1 MALDPTA
8 LFNLS
13 YGLYVLTAREDG
25 RDCGCIVNTV
35 TQLTEN
41 PTRIAL
47 SVNKQNF
54 TNEVIQRT
62 GLFNVSVLTEAA
74 PMDLFRHFGFQSGRD
89 VDKFAGRTDPV
100 SENGLRYISG
110 PANALI
116 SGKVEQAIDCGTH
129 MLYIALV
136 TEARKLS
143 DAPSM
148 TYAYYFANVKP
159 RPQPK
164 PAQEKPRRGF
174 VWPHLRLFLRGR
186 RAAPGLHLPP
196 VQARRGRFRA
206 RRLLIPAPL
215 CPSPAA
221 KGFLSGKPSVQK
233 RKKRI

>member
-8 LFNLS
+8 LFTLS
-13 YGLYVLTAREDG
+13 YGLYVLTAREGG
-25 RDCGCIVNTV
+25 RDLGCIVNTV

-54 TNEVIQRT
+54 TCEVIRRT

-174 VWPHLRLFLRGR
+174 VCRICGYFYEGDE
-186 RAAPGLHLPP
+186 LPP
-196 VQARRGRFRA
+196 DF
-206 RRLLIPAPL
+206 ICPL
-215 CPSPAA
+215 CKHGAA
-221 KGFLSGKPSVQK
+221 DFEPVGF
-233 RKKRI
+233 

>member
-8 LFNLS
+8 LFTLS
-13 YGLYVLTAREDG
+13 YGLYVLTAREGG
-25 RDCGCIVNTV
+25 RDLGCIVNTV

-41 PTRIAL
+41 PTRIAV

-62 GLFNVSVLTEAA
+62 GVFNVSVLTEAA

-89 VDKFAGRTDPV
+89 VDKFAGRADPV
-100 SENGLRYISG
+100 SENGLRYLDG
-110 PANALI
+110 PVNALI

-174 VWPHLRLFLRGR
+174 VCRICGYFYEGDE
-186 RAAPGLHLPP
+186 LPP
-196 VQARRGRFRA
+196 DF
-206 RRLLIPAPL
+206 ICPL
-215 CPSPAA
+215 CKHGAA
-221 KGFLSGKPSVQK
+221 DFEPVGF
-233 RKKRI
+233 

>member
-8 LFNLS
+8 LFTLS
-13 YGLYVLTAREDG
+13 YGLYVLTAREGD
-25 RDCGCIVNTV
+25 RDLGCIVNTV

-41 PTRIAL
+41 PTRIAV

-62 GLFNVSVLTEAA
+62 GVFNVSVLTEAA

-100 SENGLRYISG
+100 SENGLRYIGG

-159 RPQPK
+159 KPQPK
-164 PAQEKPRRGF
+164 PAEDKPRRGF
-174 VWPHLRLFLRGR
+174 VCRICGYFYEGDE
-186 RAAPGLHLPP
+186 LPP
-196 VQARRGRFRA
+196 DF
-206 RRLLIPAPL
+206 ICPL
-215 CPSPAA
+215 CKHGAA
-221 KGFLSGKPSVQK
+221 DFEPVGF
-233 RKKRI
+233 

>member
-8 LFNLS
+8 LFTLS
-13 YGLYVLTAREDG
+13 YGLYVLTAREGD
-25 RDCGCIVNTV
+25 RDLGCIVNTV

-41 PTRIAL
+41 PTRIAV

-62 GLFNVSVLTEAA
+62 GVFNVSVLTEAA

-164 PAQEKPRRGF
+164 PAEKPRRGF
-174 VWPHLRLFLRGR
+174 VCRICGYFYEGDE
-186 RAAPGLHLPP
+186 LPP
-196 VQARRGRFRA
+196 DF
-206 RRLLIPAPL
+206 ICPL
-215 CPSPAA
+215 CKHGAA
-221 KGFLSGKPSVQK
+221 DFEPVGF
-233 RKKRI
+233 

>member
-62 GLFNVSVLTEAA
+62 GVFNISVLTEAA
-74 PMDLFRHFGFQSGRD
+74 TMDLFRHFGFQSGRD
-89 VDKFAGRTDPV
+89 VDKFAGRTDPT
-100 SENGLRYISG
+100 SENGLRYIDG

-159 RPQPK
+159 KPQPK
-164 PAQEKPRRGF
+164 PAEKPRRGF
-174 VWPHLRLFLRGR
+174 VCRICGYFYEGDE
-186 RAAPGLHLPP
+186 LPP
-196 VQARRGRFRA
+196 DF
-206 RRLLIPAPL
+206 ICPL
-215 CPSPAA
+215 CKHGAA
-221 KGFLSGKPSVQK
+221 YFEPVGF
-233 RKKRI
+233 

>member
-8 LFNLS
+8 LFTLS
-13 YGLYVLTAREDG
+13 YGLYVLTAREGD
-25 RDCGCIVNTV
+25 RDLGCIVNTV

-41 PTRIAL
+41 PTRIAV

-62 GLFNVSVLTEAA
+62 GVFNVSVLTEAA

-89 VDKFAGRTDPV
+89 VDKFAGRTDPT
-100 SENGLRYISG
+100 SENGLRYIGG

-159 RPQPK
+159 KPQPK
-164 PAQEKPRRGF
+164 PAEKPRRGF
-174 VWPHLRLFLRGR
+174 VCRICGYFYEGDE
-186 RAAPGLHLPP
+186 LPP
-196 VQARRGRFRA
+196 DF
-206 RRLLIPAPL
+206 ICPL
-215 CPSPAA
+215 CKHGAA
-221 KGFLSGKPSVQK
+221 DFEPVGF
-233 RKKRI
+233 

>member
-8 LFNLS
+8 LFTLS
-13 YGLYVLTAREDG
+13 YGLYVLTAREGG
-25 RDCGCIVNTV
+25 RDLGCIVNTV

-41 PTRIAL
+41 PTRIAV

-100 SENGLRYISG
+100 SENGLRYIGG

-174 VWPHLRLFLRGR
+174 VCRICGYFYEGDE
-186 RAAPGLHLPP
+186 LPP
-196 VQARRGRFRA
+196 DF
-206 RRLLIPAPL
+206 ICPL
-215 CPSPAA
+215 CKHGAA
-221 KGFLSGKPSVQK
+221 DFEPVGF
-233 RKKRI
+233 

>member
-8 LFNLS
+8 LFTLS
-13 YGLYVLTAREDG
+13 YGLYVLTAREGD
-25 RDCGCIVNTV
+25 RDLGCIVNTV

-41 PTRIAL
+41 PTRIAV

-62 GLFNVSVLTEAA
+62 GVFNVSVLTEAA

-100 SENGLRYISG
+100 SENGLRYIGG

-159 RPQPK
+159 KPQPK

-174 VWPHLRLFLRGR
+174 VCRICGYFYEGDE
-186 RAAPGLHLPP
+186 LPP
-196 VQARRGRFRA
+196 DF
-206 RRLLIPAPL
+206 ICPL
-215 CPSPAA
+215 CKHGAA
-221 KGFLSGKPSVQK
+221 DFEPVGF
-233 RKKRI
+233 

>member
-8 LFNLS
+8 LFTLS
-13 YGLYVLTAREDG
+13 YGLYVLTAREGD
-25 RDCGCIVNTV
+25 RDLGCIVNTV

-41 PTRIAL
+41 PTRIAV

-62 GLFNVSVLTEAA
+62 GVFNVSVLTEAA
-74 PMDLFRHFGFQSGRD
+74 LMDLFRHFGFQSGRD

-174 VWPHLRLFLRGR
+174 VCRICGYFYEGDE
-186 RAAPGLHLPP
+186 LPP
-196 VQARRGRFRA
+196 DF
-206 RRLLIPAPL
+206 ICPL
-215 CPSPAA
+215 CKHGAA
-221 KGFLSGKPSVQK
+221 DFEPVGF
-233 RKKRI
+233 

>member
-8 LFNLS
+8 LFTLS
-13 YGLYVLTAREDG
+13 YGLYVLTAREGG
-25 RDCGCIVNTV
+25 RDLGCIVNTV

-41 PTRIAL
+41 PTRIAV

-100 SENGLRYISG
+100 SENGLRYIGG

-159 RPQPK
+159 KPQPK

-174 VWPHLRLFLRGR
+174 VCRICGYFYEGDE
-186 RAAPGLHLPP
+186 LPP
-196 VQARRGRFRA
+196 DF
-206 RRLLIPAPL
+206 ICPL
-215 CPSPAA
+215 CKHGAA
-221 KGFLSGKPSVQK
+221 DFEPVGF
-233 RKKRI
+233 

>member
-8 LFNLS
+8 LFTLS
-13 YGLYVLTAREDG
+13 YGLYVLTAREGG
-25 RDCGCIVNTV
+25 RDLGCIVNTV

-54 TNEVIQRT
+54 TCEVIRRT

-100 SENGLRYISG
+100 SENGLRYIGG

-159 RPQPK
+159 KPQPK

-174 VWPHLRLFLRGR
+174 VCRICGYFYEGDE
-186 RAAPGLHLPP
+186 LPP
-196 VQARRGRFRA
+196 DF
-206 RRLLIPAPL
+206 ICPL
-215 CPSPAA
+215 CKHGAA
-221 KGFLSGKPSVQK
+221 DFEPVGF
-233 RKKRI
+233 

>member
-54 TNEVIQRT
+54 TNEVIQRI
-62 GLFNVSVLTEAA
+62 GVFNISVLTEAA
-74 PMDLFRHFGFQSGRD
+74 TMDLFRHFGFQSGRD
-89 VDKFAGRTDPV
+89 VDKFAGRTDPT
-100 SENGLRYISG
+100 SENGLRYIDG

-159 RPQPK
+159 KPQPK
-164 PAQEKPRRGF
+164 PAEKPRRGF
-174 VWPHLRLFLRGR
+174 VCRICGYFYEGDE
-186 RAAPGLHLPP
+186 LPP
-196 VQARRGRFRA
+196 DF
-206 RRLLIPAPL
+206 ICPL
-215 CPSPAA
+215 CKHGAA
-221 KGFLSGKPSVQK
+221 DFEPVGF
-233 RKKRI
+233 

>member
-8 LFNLS
+8 LFTLS
-13 YGLYVLTAREDG
+13 YGLYVLTAREGG
-25 RDCGCIVNTV
+25 RDLGCIVNTV

-54 TNEVIQRT
+54 TCEVIRRT

-100 SENGLRYISG
+100 SENGLRYIGG

-116 SGKVEQAIDCGTH
+116 SGKVEQAVDCGTH

-159 RPQPK
+159 KPQPK
-164 PAQEKPRRGF
+164 PAEDKPRRGF
-174 VWPHLRLFLRGR
+174 VCRICGYFYEGDE
-186 RAAPGLHLPP
+186 LPP
-196 VQARRGRFRA
+196 DF
-206 RRLLIPAPL
+206 ICPL
-215 CPSPAA
+215 CKHGAA
-221 KGFLSGKPSVQK
+221 DFEPVGF
-233 RKKRI
+233 

>member
-8 LFNLS
+8 LFTLS
-13 YGLYVLTAREDG
+13 YGLYVLTAREGG
-25 RDCGCIVNTV
+25 RDLGCIVNTV

-54 TNEVIQRT
+54 TCEVIRRT

-100 SENGLRYISG
+100 SENGLRYIGG

-159 RPQPK
+159 K
-164 PAQEKPRRGF
+164 PSKLKEQHGWVCKICGYVYEGEE
-174 VWPHLRLFLRGR
+174 
-186 RAAPGLHLPP
+186 LP
-196 VQARRGRFRA
+196 ADF
-206 RRLLIPAPL
+206 ICPL
-215 CPSPAA
+215 CKHGAEDFE
-221 KGFLSGKPSVQK
+221 K
-233 RKKRI
+233 I

>member
-8 LFNLS
+8 LFTLS

-62 GLFNVSVLTEAA
+62 GVFNISVLTEAA
-74 PMDLFRHFGFQSGRD
+74 TMDLFRHFGFQSGRD
-89 VDKFAGRTDPV
+89 VDKFAGRADPV
-100 SENGLRYISG
+100 SENGLRYIGG

-159 RPQPK
+159 KPQPK
-164 PAQEKPRRGF
+164 PAEAKPRRGF
-174 VWPHLRLFLRGR
+174 VCRICGYFYEGDE
-186 RAAPGLHLPP
+186 LPP
-196 VQARRGRFRA
+196 DF
-206 RRLLIPAPL
+206 ICPL
-215 CPSPAA
+215 CKHGAA
-221 KGFLSGKPSVQK
+221 DFEPVGF
-233 RKKRI
+233 

>member
-8 LFNLS
+8 LFTLS
-13 YGLYVLTAREDG
+13 YGLYVLTAREGD
-25 RDCGCIVNTV
+25 RDLGCIVNTV

-41 PTRIAL
+41 PTRIAV

-100 SENGLRYISG
+100 SENGLRYIGG

-164 PAQEKPRRGF
+164 PAEDKPRRGF
-174 VWPHLRLFLRGR
+174 VCRICGYFYEGDE
-186 RAAPGLHLPP
+186 LPP
-196 VQARRGRFRA
+196 DF
-206 RRLLIPAPL
+206 ICPL
-215 CPSPAA
+215 CKHGAA
-221 KGFLSGKPSVQK
+221 DFEPVGF
-233 RKKRI
+233 

>member
-8 LFNLS
+8 LFTLS
-13 YGLYVLTAREDG
+13 YGLYVLTAREGD
-25 RDCGCIVNTV
+25 RDLGCIVNTV

-41 PTRIAL
+41 PTRIAV

-62 GLFNVSVLTEAA
+62 GVFNVSVLTETAT
-74 PMDLFRHFGFQSGRD
+74 MDLFRRFGFQSGRD
-89 VDKFAGRTDPV
+89 VDKFAGRADPV
-100 SENGLRYISG
+100 SENGLRYIDG

-159 RPQPK
+159 KPQPK
-164 PAQEKPRRGF
+164 PAEAKPRRGF
-174 VWPHLRLFLRGR
+174 VCRICGYFYEGDE
-186 RAAPGLHLPP
+186 LPP
-196 VQARRGRFRA
+196 DF
-206 RRLLIPAPL
+206 ICPL
-215 CPSPAA
+215 CKHGAA
-221 KGFLSGKPSVQK
+221 DFEPVGF
-233 RKKRI
+233 

>member
-1 MALDPTA
+1 M
-8 LFNLS
+8 
-13 YGLYVLTAREDG
+13 TAREDG

-62 GLFNVSVLTEAA
+62 GVFNISVLTEAA
-74 PMDLFRHFGFQSGRD
+74 TMDLFRHFGFQSGRD
-89 VDKFAGRTDPV
+89 VDKFAGRTDPT
-100 SENGLRYISG
+100 SENGLRYIDG

-159 RPQPK
+159 KPQPK
-164 PAQEKPRRGF
+164 PAEAKPRRGF
-174 VWPHLRLFLRGR
+174 VCRICGYFYEGDE
-186 RAAPGLHLPP
+186 LPP
-196 VQARRGRFRA
+196 DF
-206 RRLLIPAPL
+206 ICPL
-215 CPSPAA
+215 CKHGAA
-221 KGFLSGKPSVQK
+221 DFEPVGF
-233 RKKRI
+233 

>member
-62 GLFNVSVLTEAA
+62 GVFNISVLTEAA
-74 PMDLFRHFGFQSGRD
+74 TMDLFRHFGFQSGRD
-89 VDKFAGRTDPV
+89 VDKFAGRTDPT

-159 RPQPK
+159 KPQPK
-164 PAQEKPRRGF
+164 PAEKPRRGF
-174 VWPHLRLFLRGR
+174 VCRICGYFYEGDE
-186 RAAPGLHLPP
+186 LPP
-196 VQARRGRFRA
+196 DF
-206 RRLLIPAPL
+206 ICPL
-215 CPSPAA
+215 CKHGAA
-221 KGFLSGKPSVQK
+221 DFEPVGF
-233 RKKRI
+233 

>member
-13 YGLYVLTAREDG
+13 YGLYVLTAREG
-25 RDCGCIVNTV
+25 SRDLGCIVNTV

-41 PTRIAL
+41 PTRIAV

-100 SENGLRYISG
+100 SENGLRYIGG

-159 RPQPK
+159 KPQPK

-174 VWPHLRLFLRGR
+174 VCRICGYFYEGDE
-186 RAAPGLHLPP
+186 LPP
-196 VQARRGRFRA
+196 DF
-206 RRLLIPAPL
+206 ICPL
-215 CPSPAA
+215 CKHGAA
-221 KGFLSGKPSVQK
+221 DFEPVGF
-233 RKKRI
+233 

>member
-8 LFNLS
+8 LFTLS
-13 YGLYVLTAREDG
+13 YGLYVLTAREGG
-25 RDCGCIVNTV
+25 RDLGCIVNTV

-41 PTRIAL
+41 PTRIAV

-159 RPQPK
+159 KPQPK
-164 PAQEKPRRGF
+164 PAEKPRRGF
-174 VWPHLRLFLRGR
+174 VCRICGYFYEGDE
-186 RAAPGLHLPP
+186 LPP
-196 VQARRGRFRA
+196 DF
-206 RRLLIPAPL
+206 ICPL
-215 CPSPAA
+215 CKHGAA
-221 KGFLSGKPSVQK
+221 DFEPVGF
-233 RKKRI
+233 

>member
-8 LFNLS
+8 LFTLS
-13 YGLYVLTAREDG
+13 YGLYVLTAREGG
-25 RDCGCIVNTV
+25 RDLGCIVNTV

-41 PTRIAL
+41 PTRIAV

-62 GLFNVSVLTEAA
+62 GVFNVSVLTEAA
-74 PMDLFRHFGFQSGRD
+74 TMDLFRHFGFQSGRD

-174 VWPHLRLFLRGR
+174 VCRICGYFYEGDE
-186 RAAPGLHLPP
+186 LPP
-196 VQARRGRFRA
+196 DF
-206 RRLLIPAPL
+206 ICPL
-215 CPSPAA
+215 CKHGAA
-221 KGFLSGKPSVQK
+221 DFEPVGF
-233 RKKRI
+233 

>member
-35 TQLTEN
+35 TQL
-41 PTRIAL
+41 

-62 GLFNVSVLTEAA
+62 GVFNISVLTEAA
-74 PMDLFRHFGFQSGRD
+74 TMDLFRHFGFQSGRD
-89 VDKFAGRTDPV
+89 VDKFAGRTDPT
-100 SENGLRYISG
+100 SENGLRYIDG

-159 RPQPK
+159 KPQPK
-164 PAQEKPRRGF
+164 PAEQPRRGF
-174 VWPHLRLFLRGR
+174 VCRICGSFYEGDE
-186 RAAPGLHLPP
+186 LPP
-196 VQARRGRFRA
+196 DF
-206 RRLLIPAPL
+206 ICPL
-215 CPSPAA
+215 CKHGAA
-221 KGFLSGKPSVQK
+221 DFEPVGF
-233 RKKRI
+233 

>member
-62 GLFNVSVLTEAA
+62 GVFNISVLTEAA
-74 PMDLFRHFGFQSGRD
+74 TMDLFRHFGFQSGRD
-89 VDKFAGRTDPV
+89 VDKFAGRTDPT
-100 SENGLRYISG
+100 SENGLRYIDG

-159 RPQPK
+159 KPQPK
-164 PAQEKPRRGF
+164 PAEKPRRGF
-174 VWPHLRLFLRGR
+174 VCRICGYFYEGDE
-186 RAAPGLHLPP
+186 LPP
-196 VQARRGRFRA
+196 DF
-206 RRLLIPAPL
+206 ICPL
-215 CPSPAA
+215 CKHGAA
-221 KGFLSGKPSVQK
+221 DFEPVGF
-233 RKKRI
+233 

>member
-8 LFNLS
+8 LFTLS
-13 YGLYVLTAREDG
+13 YGLYVLTAREGG
-25 RDCGCIVNTV
+25 RDLGCIVNTV

-41 PTRIAL
+41 PTRIAV
-47 SVNKQNF
+47 SVNKRNF

-62 GLFNVSVLTEAA
+62 GLFNVSVLTETA

-100 SENGLRYISG
+100 SENGLRYIGG

-174 VWPHLRLFLRGR
+174 VCRICGYFYEGDE
-186 RAAPGLHLPP
+186 LPP
-196 VQARRGRFRA
+196 DF
-206 RRLLIPAPL
+206 ICPL
-215 CPSPAA
+215 CKHGAA
-221 KGFLSGKPSVQK
+221 DFEPVGF
-233 RKKRI
+233 

>member
-62 GLFNVSVLTEAA
+62 GVFNISVLTEAA
-74 PMDLFRHFGFQSGRD
+74 TMDLFRHFGFQSGRD
-89 VDKFAGRTDPV
+89 VDKFAGRADPA
-100 SENGLRYISG
+100 SENGLRYIGG

-116 SGKVEQAIDCGTH
+116 SGKVEQAVDCGTH
-129 MLYIALV
+129 MLFIALV

-159 RPQPK
+159 KPQPK

-174 VWPHLRLFLRGR
+174 VCRICGYFYEGDE
-186 RAAPGLHLPP
+186 LPP
-196 VQARRGRFRA
+196 DF
-206 RRLLIPAPL
+206 ICPL
-215 CPSPAA
+215 CKHGAA
-221 KGFLSGKPSVQK
+221 DFEPVGF
-233 RKKRI
+233 

>member
-8 LFNLS
+8 LFTLS
-13 YGLYVLTAREDG
+13 YGLYVLTAREGG
-25 RDCGCIVNTV
+25 RDLGCIVNTV

-54 TNEVIQRT
+54 TCEVIRRT

-100 SENGLRYISG
+100 SENGLRYIGG

-116 SGKVEQAIDCGTH
+116 SGKVEQAVDCGTH
-129 MLYIALV
+129 LLFIALV

-159 RPQPK
+159 KPQPK

-174 VWPHLRLFLRGR
+174 VCRICGYFYEGDE
-186 RAAPGLHLPP
+186 LPP
-196 VQARRGRFRA
+196 DF
-206 RRLLIPAPL
+206 ICPL
-215 CPSPAA
+215 CKHGAA
-221 KGFLSGKPSVQK
+221 DFEPVGF
-233 RKKRI
+233 